1 MPKLDRKNLLTTRL
15 SEADMVR
22 FRELALANRV
32 TFSELLRDA
41 ALFYMENYEQAKA
54 EKVEGI
60 YAQQLKA
67 STNRICGLMAKSAI
81 EVHAILEV
89 MRQVDGGEQMVRDAL
104 SVSSKR
110 LNKGLEKEEQ
120 RVRDKM
126 AKIVGVDSDATSSMI
141 MPKDLDTGEGA
152 SA

>member
-15 SEADMVR
+15 AEADMVR

-41 ALFYMENYEQAKA
+41 ALFYMDNYDQAKA
-54 EKVEGI
+54 EKVEGV
-60 YAQQLKA
+60 YAQQLKG
-67 STNRICGLMAKSAI
+67 STNRICGLMAKTAI

-89 MRQVDGGEQMVRDAL
+89 LRRVDGGDQLVQDAL

-110 LNKGLEKEEQ
+110 IGKGLEKEEE
-120 RVRDKM
+120 RVREQMTKVVS
-126 AKIVGVDSDATSSMI
+126 A
-141 MPKDLDTGEGA
+141 EGGKA
-152 SA
+152 S

>member
-15 SEADMVR
+15 AEADMVR

-41 ALFYMENYEQAKA
+41 ALFYMENYEMAKA

-60 YAQQLKA
+60 YAQQLKS

-89 MRQVDGGEQMVRDAL
+89 LRRVDGGEEMVKDAL

-126 AKIVGVDSDATSSMI
+126 AKIVST
-141 MPKDLDTGEGA
+141 DTEAA